1 MEEGKWRACS
11 DPEPMLKYLESIGAA
26 SERKLRL
33 FSVACCRRLLSKVPV
48 RPRSEL
54 AVDVAERYADGFASD
69 VELTEVCLYANNTAE
84 HACRD
89 VAESEPGIVRADC
102 TALNAAWAI
111 AEYGAR
117 PPDHNGLSSVFNAK
131 VQGEQSTQCQALRD
145 IFGNPV
151 RPITF
156 SSEWRTDTATAV
168 ARQMYGSR
176 EFSAMPILAD
186 ALQAAGCDNTD
197 ILSHCRDT
205 SATHVRG
212 CWVVNLV
219 LGLS

>member
-186 ALQAAGCDNTD
+186 ALQDAGCDSAD
-197 ILSHCRDT
+197 ILNHCRGDGP
-205 SATHVRG
+205 HVRG
-212 CWVVNLV
+212 CWVVDLV
-219 LGLS
+219 LGKE